1 MKGFFNKILRINA
14 STKSFVIEPVAD
26 AVYREYL
33 GGKGLATHL
42 LLENNPPGIDPFA
55 PENRIIFAAGCV
67 TDTRVWGSSRY
78 GVFTKSPLTRIYSES
93 YSGGS
98 ISIPMSRTGYDAIII
113 EGACPE
119 PVFIEVTDEGARFH
133 SAADLWGKGTYET
146 EDQVREKIGA
156 EETGAVV
163 IGPAGENMVRF
174 ALIENDYWRSCGRT
188 GVGAVLGSKKI
199 KALVFHGKQSREVA
213 YPEMVNASYDELG
226 TRKDEDAQARSLKQ
240 FGTAMIV
247 AFTNMVRAFP
257 AQYWSAGTCAGW
269 ENLTAEK
276 MLERCRVESHA
287 CPHCFIACGKL
298 TEVTQGRHQGL
309 KIGGPEYETIFAFG
323 GLCLIDS
330 LEEIMYLNDLCD
342 NLGIDTM
349 TAGNLAAFT
358 IEASQRG
365 KISEKINYGDVD
377 AIAQLLRKMV
387 HREGIGAVL
396 AEGIVYAAKTW
407 GLEDLAVHVKGQ
419 EPAGYDPRILK
430 GMALAYATS
439 HRGACHLRSSMFGA
453 EIQGDLT
460 PQSVDEKVAVFVDTE
475 ERYVL
480 MDSLIL
486 CRFYRDL
493 AGWDQLGQLIYAA
506 TGMSL
511 DQTGLKKIASTII
524 DDTRRFNIQEGI
536 TSKDDT
542 IPKRFFK
549 EGIGPDKAVI
559 RKEDLE
565 MMVKAYYRFR
575 GWDENG
581 VPPERR

>member
-1 MKGFFNKILRINA
+1 
-14 STKSFVIEPVAD
+14 
-26 AVYREYL
+26 
-33 GGKGLATHL
+33 
-42 LLENNPPGIDPFA
+42 
-55 PENRIIFAAGCV
+55 
-67 TDTRVWGSSRY
+67 
-78 GVFTKSPLTRIYSES
+78 
-93 YSGGS
+93 
-98 ISIPMSRTGYDAIII
+98 
-113 EGACPE
+113 
-119 PVFIEVTDEGARFH
+119 
-133 SAADLWGKGTYET
+133 
-146 EDQVREKIGA
+146 
-156 EETGAVV
+156 
-163 IGPAGENMVRF
+163 
-174 ALIENDYWRSCGRT
+174 
-188 GVGAVLGSKKI
+188 
-199 KALVFHGKQSREVA
+199 
-213 YPEMVNASYDELG
+213 
-226 TRKDEDAQARSLKQ
+226 
-240 FGTAMIV
+240 
-247 AFTNMVRAFP
+247 
-257 AQYWSAGTCAGW
+257 
-269 ENLTAEK
+269 
-276 MLERCRVESHA
+276 
-287 CPHCFIACGKL
+287 
-298 TEVTQGRHQGL
+298 VTQGRHQGL